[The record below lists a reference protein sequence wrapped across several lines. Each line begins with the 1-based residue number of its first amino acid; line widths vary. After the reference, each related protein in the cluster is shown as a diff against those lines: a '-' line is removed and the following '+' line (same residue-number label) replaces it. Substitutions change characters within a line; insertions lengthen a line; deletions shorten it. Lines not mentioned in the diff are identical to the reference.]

1 MRNTALRPTRG
12 RAWQP
17 LGSPRHST
25 TPPAD
30 HDCVQRRLAIMFTD
44 IVDSTPL
51 LVELGDQAWLLLLR
65 WHNAVLRSS
74 FRSHLGREVT
84 ETGDG
89 FLAVFEHPLS
99 ALRCAL
105 HIQEELAEGRSR
117 HGYAIHVRIGIQWVD
132 VLETCDN
139 YVGRGVHEA
148 ARINEMAEADEVLV
162 SVAALD
168 AAGQQFPRS
177 DARPVNLR
185 GFPEPLELVSLHA
198 SYACESFDNQSLAEM

>member
-1 MRNTALRPTRG
+1 
-12 RAWQP
+12 
-17 LGSPRHST
+17 
-25 TPPAD
+25 
-30 HDCVQRRLAIMFTD
+30 VQRRLAIMFTD

-51 LVELGDQAWLLLLR
+51 LVELGDEAWLVLLR

-74 FRSHLGREVT
+74 FRTHLGREVS

-89 FLAVFEHPLS
+89 FLAVFEHALS

-105 HIQEELAEGRSR
+105 HIQEQLAAGRSN
-117 HGYAIHVRIGIQWVD
+117 HGYGIHVRIGIQWVD

-139 YVGRGVHEA
+139 YIGRGVHEA
-148 ARINEMAEADEVLV
+148 ARINEMAESDEILV

-168 AAGQQFPRS
+168 AAGHPLPRS
-177 DARPVNLR
+177 GARPVNLR

-198 SYACESFDNQSLAEM
+198 SCANEPVHNGSLAEM

>member
-1 MRNTALRPTRG
+1 M
-12 RAWQP
+12 
-17 LGSPRHST
+17 
-25 TPPAD
+25 
-30 HDCVQRRLAIMFTD
+30 QRRLAIMFTD
-44 IVDSTPL
+44 IVDSTRL
-51 LVELGDQAWLLLLR
+51 LVELGDQAWLVLLR

-74 FRSHLGREVT
+74 FETHLGHEVS

-105 HIQEELAEGRSR
+105 HIQEELAAGRST
-117 HGYAIHVRIGIQWVD
+117 HGYGIHVRIGIQWVD

-148 ARINEMAEADEVLV
+148 ARINEMAGADEILV
-162 SVAALD
+162 SVAALE
-168 AAGQQFPRS
+168 AAGQQFPQS
-177 DARPVNLR
+177 GSRPVNLR

-198 SYACESFDNQSLAEM
+198 ACASAPFDDGSLAQM